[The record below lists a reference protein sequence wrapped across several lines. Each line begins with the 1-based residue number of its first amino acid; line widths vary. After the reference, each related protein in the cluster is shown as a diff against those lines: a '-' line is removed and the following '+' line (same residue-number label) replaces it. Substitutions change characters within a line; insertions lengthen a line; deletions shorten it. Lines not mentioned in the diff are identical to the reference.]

1 MSQLP
6 HRPILSPCIHYPV
19 VAYPFGKGFIV
30 LYFANVSDIGL
41 LGDGALV
48 VIGDYG
54 DEGALG
60 VGKQP

>member
-1 MSQLP
+1 M
-6 HRPILSPCIHYPV
+6 ISPCIHYPV
-19 VAYPFGKGFIV
+19 VAHPFGKLFMV
-30 LYFANVSDIGL
+30 LYFANMDNIGL